1 MTLDLAVAYK
11 TPKGQAMKVKQNH
24 IKIKKILCI
33 KGCNQQSEMVTHGMR
48 ENAFKSHLC

>member
-24 IKIKKILCI
+24 IKIKKIL
-33 KGCNQQSEMVTHGMR
+33 NLSEVEPMVIQNNSFYNTVALHMIMY
-48 ENAFKSHLC
+48 